1 MFSQFTVDMLWINS
15 GILVRNLRLQ
25 LPTDFRN
32 LVPYAQNGVRSL
44 VTSMTGFGRGEV
56 TANDLTAVVEIR
68 SVNSRY
74 LEVSSRLPRSLSL
87 RENEI
92 KEIIRKQV
100 VRGKISIVVSV
111 ERSNGEATALRIN
124 PSTARTYYRLL
135 TDLKKALRLRE
146 TIKLE
151 HLLQFS
157 DILEQEEGVSADD
170 TEWEGVRKAL
180 EAALVGFQQ
189 MRRQEGGELAA
200 DFRSRIGVL
209 TQRLDEIETLSRGQV
224 PRERERLRE
233 RIKQLIESEKIDE
246 GRLELEI
253 ALLADRLDVTEE
265 CVRFRSH
272 NKFFLEGLQGDEAA
286 GRRLNFLVQE
296 MNREVN
302 TIGSKS
308 SAQEIAHL
316 VVGMKEELE
325 KIREQLQN
333 IE

>member
-1 MFSQFTVDMLWINS
+1 M
-15 GILVRNLRLQ
+15 
-25 LPTDFRN
+25 
-32 LVPYAQNGVRSL
+32 
-44 VTSMTGFGRGEV
+44 VTSMTGYGRGEATV
-56 TANDLTAVVEIR
+56 NGLTAAVELR

-74 LEVSSRLPRSLSL
+74 LEVSSRLPRSLGL

-92 KEIIRKQV
+92 KEILRRQV
-100 VRGKISIVVSV
+100 VRGKITVVV
-111 ERSNGEATALRIN
+111 TIERNNGETAALRIN

-135 TDLKKALRLRE
+135 ADLKKALRLRE

-157 DILEQEEGVSADD
+157 DILEQEEGVTADEA
-170 TEWEGVRKAL
+170 EWEVVRRAL
-180 EAALVGFQQ
+180 DAALVGFQQ
-189 MRRQEGGELAA
+189 MRRQEGDELAN
-200 DFRSRIGVL
+200 DFRTRIALL
-209 TQRLDEIETLSRGQV
+209 TQRLDEVETLSRGQV

-233 RIKQLIESEKIDE
+233 RIRQLMESEKVDE

-272 NKFFLEGLQGDEAA
+272 NKFFLEALKGEEAA

-296 MNREVN
+296 MNREIN